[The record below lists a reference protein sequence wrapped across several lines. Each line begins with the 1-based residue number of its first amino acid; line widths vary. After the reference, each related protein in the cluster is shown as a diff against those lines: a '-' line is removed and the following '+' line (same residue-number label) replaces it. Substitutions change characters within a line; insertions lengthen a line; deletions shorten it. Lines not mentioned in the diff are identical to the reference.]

1 MVLLLLKRKCNSFV
15 ECAAAQAKVLRMK
28 TMARQQVS
36 FDLSYFLLFMLI
48 LSLLFINFIQMLTE
62 NLFSSETRNVGG
74 VLRTVGKFYCR

>member
-1 MVLLLLKRKCNSFV
+1 
-15 ECAAAQAKVLRMK
+15 
-28 TMARQQVS
+28 MARQQVS